1 MYDETHEGGVT
12 TRDILLRGLRFGV
25 GLKECIVGKHIA
37 GDLVSQWSQLNK
49 LQSLYMMH

>member
-25 GLKECIVGKHIA
+25 GLKECIVG
-37 GDLVSQWSQLNK
+37 NT
-49 LQSLYMMH
+49 